1 MKFLKIKTVAK
12 QTLHAANNLLWPT
25 VCINCRT
32 QIAQHQDQFCRE
44 CWEQL
49 TASNTGSY
57 CHRCGRDTTEYGMI
71 NDACP
76 ACQQQQ
82 SNFHQIARAGTYSGT
97 LKSMVLAFK
106 NSHCQLAPIL
116 ADLAKTALNTA
127 PFQNSIDYFVPVPL
141 HWKRRFSRGY
151 NQSLLIAKI
160 LTTEKSKI
168 NTDLVR
174 IRNTPAQ
181 PSMST
186 PAARARNVAD
196 AFAVRKGHKFEG
208 KNICLVDDVKTT
220 GATLSE
226 CAKVLNQA
234 GAEKVY
240 ALVLAVAGQNT
251 N

>member
-1 MKFLKIKTVAK
+1 MDKTKPGRFIRLLTSA
-12 QTLHAANNLLWPT
+12 TNNLLWPT

-32 QIAQHQDQFCRE
+32 QIAQHQDQFCHQ
-44 CWEQL
+44 CWTQL
-49 TASNTGSY
+49 SACNTGCY
-57 CHRCGRDTTEYGMI
+57 CNRCGRDTTEYGLI

-82 SNFHQIARAGTYSGT
+82 FNFHQIVRAGTYSGT
-97 LKSMVLAFK
+97 LRNMVLAFK

-116 ADLAKTALNTA
+116 ADLAKTALDTA
-127 PFQNSIDYFVPVPL
+127 PFRDNIEYFLPVPL

-160 LTTEKSKI
+160 LARQSAEL

-174 IRNTPAQ
+174 IRNTPVQ
-181 PSMST
+181 PSMNT

-196 AFAVRKGHKFEG
+196 AFAVRKDHNFEG
-208 KNICLVDDVKTT
+208 KCICLVDDIKTT
-220 GATLSE
+220 GATLNE
-226 CAKVLNQA
+226 CAKVLNQT
-234 GAEKVY
+234 GAAKVY